1 MTTDFN
7 LHVLPCSSWIWSVMM
22 CLLHCIIKY
31 KPRYKCIHP
40 TYHGSE
46 VYSMIHPKVKQP
58 RTQRVYD
65 SAVTNTNV
73 CRSMN
78 EETIITTAI
87 VQKLWSSLIQ
97 VHNVVR
103 FKRLSY
109 TDSKTLTGLTLN
121 SSSQC
126 CKIPASH

>member
-1 MTTDFN
+1 MFIMDMISDDVLVA
-7 LHVLPCSSWIWSVMM
+7 LH
-22 CLLHCIIKY
+22 IKY

-87 VQKLWSSLIQ
+87 VQKL
-97 VHNVVR
+97 
-103 FKRLSY
+103 
-109 TDSKTLTGLTLN
+109 
-121 SSSQC
+121 
-126 CKIPASH
+126 